1 MANSLIDGMRRGE
14 KSAFV
19 DGLSHA
25 GAIYRMN
32 AIGFFA
38 KAGMYDA
45 EIIDKIKAL
54 KQDKATLDCYSVSD
68 FAKAALDLIG
78 IERYYGNSSF
88 VKNLIDSKFDFMK

>member
-38 KAGMYDA
+38 KAGMY
-45 EIIDKIKAL
+45 L
-54 KQDKATLDCYSVSD
+54 S
-68 FAKAALDLIG
+68 LIH
-78 IERYYGNSSF
+78 I
-88 VKNLIDSKFDFMK
+88 